1 MRESAERSSKRRWEF
16 LHRIEISVTRV
27 KIFVASCTQTCWLGT
42 RNTSRSSHAQAQSK
56 PTYGPFPRDYNS
68 LYNPTRLWYETEL
81 SPRAG
86 KVALRGNL
94 CSQMMDR
101 YQESALNPGLLWEID
116 IVTRVI
122 PATTNLRNARNIR
135 KPVGFLVGVKR
146 ANGLTKP
153 SNGLAS
159 RYAGLGLGATPKSKP
174 KPEKARLRGHK
185 PVLQAENVTL
195 KTRGWSARLR
205 LGVLMARTRGEYRKG

>member
-1 MRESAERSSKRRWEF
+1 MPKPKASRRMDHSRGTTIHF
-16 LHRIEISVTRV
+16 ITLRDSGMKQMVD
-27 KIFVASCTQTCWLGT
+27 FYLMPNLYSC
-42 RNTSRSSHAQAQSK
+42 
-56 PTYGPFPRDYNS
+56 NS
-68 LYNPTRLWYETEL
+68 LRRVVDVQSEL

-101 YQESALNPGLLWEID
+101 YQESALKPGLLWEID

-159 RYAGLGLGATPKSKP
+159 RYAGLGLGATPKSRP